1 MALRVSAGNDDRSI
15 SIDVAVSVANG
26 RALAAATVAS
36 ASGVGRRGLEKR
48 REVAR
53 NAEVT
58 AVTNGRA
65 MPLVVI
71 SSSALSRRAKAVDI
85 DDECCGRLKLKPTDL
100 VAGAVNASAPP
111 RDDAANETAAMAVSK
126 ERQDERRFIVRGGS
140 VDDDKKYL
148 E

>member
-26 RALAAATVAS
+26 RVLAAATVAS

-58 AVTNGRA
+58 AVTNGRT
-65 MPLVVI
+65 MPLVI
-71 SSSALSRRAKAVDI
+71 SSSPLSRRAEAVDI
-85 DDECCGRLKLKPTDL
+85 DDECCGRLKLKPADL
-100 VAGAVNASAPP
+100 VVGAVNASAPS

-140 VDDDKKYL
+140 KCRRRQED
-148 E
+148 